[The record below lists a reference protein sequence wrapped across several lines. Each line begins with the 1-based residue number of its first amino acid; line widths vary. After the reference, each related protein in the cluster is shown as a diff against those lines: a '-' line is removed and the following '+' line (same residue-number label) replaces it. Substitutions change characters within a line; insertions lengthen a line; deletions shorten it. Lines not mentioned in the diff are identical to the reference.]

1 MSAKPWQPLD
11 RRVSPA
17 VNQDSAVM
25 NVSFPERFN
34 MADYF
39 LYHNLEEGRENKTC
53 LYYQDQ
59 TYTYGE
65 TARMANR
72 AGNALRELGVDVE
85 NRILIA
91 LPDGPEFVW
100 SWFGAAR
107 VGAVI
112 TMVNPLLPADDYKYY
127 LEYTRARVA
136 IIHQS
141 LMQTFR
147 EAVQSARYLRAV
159 LVVGATQDD
168 QELDD
173 PKHALKWLSFDSI
186 INAQADECSQA
197 DTRRDDIAIWLF
209 TSGSTGDPKGAV
221 HLQHD
226 LPFNTEVFAK
236 GTIGV
241 NENDLTVAVPKLFFG
256 YATGT
261 NLLFPFAVGGATA
274 LFSERSTPEKL
285 FEMIARY
292 RPTILTTVPTM
303 INSMLNAPEAT
314 SHDFSSLRFCYSAG
328 EALPVELY
336 ERWKKTVGVEIYDG
350 IGSAEMFHIYISN
363 RPGDVKPGSLG
374 KVVNGYEA
382 KVVDAE
388 GKQVSTGEMG
398 TLKIKG
404 DSTSLCYWNGHE
416 KSKETFAGDWCTTG
430 DQFHVDEAGYYWY
443 HGRTD
448 DMLKVSGIFVAPG
461 EIENC
466 LLQHEA
472 VQECAVVGH
481 DGGDGL
487 IKPKAFIV
495 VRDEF
500 ATGQVNN
507 ADGNDRRGSGQRFG
521 RKGGLGSLSDQLK
534 RERGPEA
541 GRSRSSSDV
550 RGSSPT
556 LREGV
561 VAQDQLRDELKEFV
575 KSHLAV
581 YKYPRWIEFVS
592 SLPKNDRGKI
602 DRKKLRQ
609 ADAHQT

>member
-1 MSAKPWQPLD
+1 MS
-11 RRVSPA
+11 
-17 VNQDSAVM
+17 
-25 NVSFPERFN
+25 VSFPEHFN
-34 MADYF
+34 LAHYF
-39 LYHNLEEGRENKTC
+39 LYHNLEEGRENKVC

-65 TARMANR
+65 TARMSNR
-72 AGNALRELGVDVE
+72 AGNALRELGVEMEDRV
-85 NRILIA
+85 LIA
-91 LPDGPEFVW
+91 LPDCPAFV
-100 SWFGAAR
+100 STWFGAAR
-107 VGAVI
+107 IGAVI
-112 TMVNPLLPADDYKYY
+112 TMVNSLLPAEDYKYY

-136 IIHQS
+136 VIHES
-141 LMQTFR
+141 LLRTFS
-147 EAVQSARYLRAV
+147 EATADAKHLRAV
-159 LVVGATQDD
+159 LVVSDEAGAGPVPNHELTRVGMPQG
-168 QELDD
+168 QEGGLS
-173 PKHALKWLSFDSI
+173 PQTKNSWLSFEGLT
-186 INAQADECSQA
+186 NAQPDECNPA
-197 DTRRDDIAIWLF
+197 DTHRDDIAIWLF
-209 TSGSTGDPKGAV
+209 TSGSTGQPKGAV

-236 GTIGV
+236 RTIGV

-285 FEMIARY
+285 FEMIERY

-303 INSMLNAPEAT
+303 INSMLNAEDAT
-314 SHDFSSLRFCYSAG
+314 KRDLSSLRFCYSAG

-336 ERWKKTVGVEIYDG
+336 ERWKKTIGVEIYDG

-382 KVVDAE
+382 KIVDAE
-388 GKQVSTGEMG
+388 GKQLPTGEMG

-404 DSTSLCYWNGHE
+404 DSASLCYWNAHD

-430 DQFHVDEAGYYWY
+430 DQFHVDEEGYFWY

-448 DMLKVSGIFVAPG
+448 DMLKVSGIFVAPA

-466 LLQHEA
+466 LLQHKA
-472 VQECAVVGH
+472 VLECAVVGH

-495 VRDEF
+495 LREEVR
-500 ATGQVNN
+500 T
-507 ADGNDRRGSGQRFG
+507 GSG
-521 RKGGLGSLSDQLK
+521 SD
-534 RERGPEA
+534 RVD
-541 GRSRSSSDV
+541 S
-550 RGSSPT
+550 GSSPAGSGSD
-556 LREGV
+556 LV
-561 VAQDQLRDELKEFV
+561 DDLKEFV

-602 DRKKLRQ
+602 DRKKLKQ
-609 ADAHQT
+609 S